1 MVDIAK
7 RFKILDSLRWSKLE
21 RSRYCAS
28 LTIPSLLP
36 PQGWTEQSQLPQPFS
51 SIPARGVT
59 AMASRMLSALLP
71 LNDMPFFKFEMGS
84 GIEPEVEV
92 QVYLSNLSQQVYTKL
107 SAGNLRETIYQ
118 ALQHL
123 IVIGDVCIIMDD
135 DMNFRVVRLDRY
147 VCRRDVYGEVE
158 ECIMVEY
165 ESLPEAMNS
174 DDYLMSSSEGMDN
187 RQGYKEVYMRIVVKD
202 GVWTITR
209 QDADGN
215 ALQGGGEY
223 TTPPF
228 IMLRWVGVPGEN
240 YGRSH
245 CEDLI
250 GDIKTLEG
258 FTEGLINGV
267 TAASIFLM
275 GVDPTGM
282 AEVDDINGT
291 PTGGWIGARPNDVHV
306 VSPATTMN
314 PQIASTQTG
323 VNILRQEIG
332 RAFLLDSASIPQGER
347 VTATAVRMIGQELEH
362 VLGGAFSAIARDLM
376 QPIVS
381 RTVFLMISE
390 GEVDQ
395 RLAEMFNEEE
405 GLLNVEIVTGLQALS
420 RDSDLQKLMQMGEM
434 VRNLPE
440 PAVAMFK
447 WDEYGKA
454 LITALGFNSDLWVKT
469 EEQVR
474 EEQLKLAQ
482 AQGQM
487 QGAQQQE
494 VGASQ
499 MAQQVMAQAAQ
510 QDLEQTGGA
519 GIKQVMQQMQGAQ

>member
-1 MVDIAK
+1 MSSLAD
-7 RFKILDSLRWSKLE
+7 RFRTLDSLRTSKLE
-21 RSRYCAS
+21 RARYCSS
-28 LTIPSLLP
+28 LTVPSLLP
-36 PQGWTEQSQLPQPFS
+36 PEGWTEQMQLPQPYS
-51 SIPARGVT
+51 STAARGVT

-71 LNDMPFFKFEMGS
+71 LNDSPFFRFELSTGMQ
-84 GIEPEVEV
+84 PET
-92 QVYLSNLSQQVYTKL
+92 QVDSYLSNLSYQVYNKL
-107 SAGNLRETIYQ
+107 SGGNLRETIYQ
-118 ALQHL
+118 LLQHL
-123 IVIGDVCIIMDD
+123 IVIGDVMLVMED
-135 DMNFRVVRLDRY
+135 DMNFRVIRIDRF
-147 VCRRDVYGEVE
+147 VVRRDVHGDVQEIIYK
-158 ECIMVEY
+158 EY
-165 ESLPEAMNS
+165 ESLEEEMDSAE
-174 DDYLMSSSEGMDN
+174 LFSSSLDADSK
-187 RQGYKEVYMRIVVKD
+187 QGYRPLFTKVCKVDNMWESRTEDKE
-202 GVWTITR
+202 GNTI
-209 QDADGN
+209 N
-215 ALQGGGEY
+215 SGEFAV
-223 TTPPF
+223 PPF
-228 IMLRWVGVPGEN
+228 VVLRWSGIPGEN

-267 TAASIFLM
+267 TASSIFWM
-275 GVDPTGM
+275 AVDPTGM

-291 PTGGWIGARPNDVHV
+291 PTGGWIGARPNEVHV

-381 RTVFLMISE
+381 RTVFLMISD

-395 RLAEMFNEEE
+395 RLAEMFSKEE

-474 EEQLKLAQ
+474 EEQLKIAQ

-487 QGAQQQE
+487 QSAQQQE

-510 QDLEQTGGA
+510 QDMEQTGGA
-519 GIKQVMQQMQGAQ
+519 GIKQAMQQMQGAQ